1 LPNHSTRG
9 PNEDWV
15 DWRESRQG
23 LEFQM
28 QRFEEFVSFWMDKYG
43 DNFDSL
49 LLVSYEDI
57 TSEIKGPFATMR
69 IAKFLGQT
77 EGVAPIEEQSV
88 PCVWRTIVKYK
99 NKPPPSQGSRRLMS
113 REKLAYKIS
122 SLRTG
127 PKERPYTASQLGE
140 MVAMFKRLI
149 NKYPHHDDL
158 VRILRD
164 YVDSAMKTVPV

>member
-1 LPNHSTRG
+1 
-9 PNEDWV
+9 
-15 DWRESRQG
+15 
-23 LEFQM
+23 M
-28 QRFEEFVSFWMDKYG
+28 QRFEEFLSFWMDKYG